1 MADWKKIVVSGSNA
15 ELNQLSLTSDLTALN
30 ISNDSTV
37 AGTQLTGSFTGSFV
51 GDGSGLTGLATNLD
65 MAGDTGTDSVDLLN
79 DTLTFTGANGIITS
93 VSNNEVTITAG
104 EGVVSSSA
112 QLETEISGAFDSVS
126 ASIATDI
133 NAVESDLSS
142 ASASLAADIVTND
155 GRLDTL
161 EGKTLFSASAQVDAA
176 SVTNFD
182 AEVKN
187 KLDADG
193 VISGSS
199 VSLDSQGT
207 FTATFNGVDT
217 QIDLGLQTTDS
228 PTFDGLTVTNDLT
241 VAGNLDVQG
250 TVTAINSTNTTV
262 EDRFILLASGSTSG
276 DGGIVVNTND
286 VGLGTA
292 FYFDGET
299 NRWALTPSGSV
310 SETATSVTPSQY
322 LVSVSQSAA
331 APGATPED
339 FGADEA
345 SRRGMMH
352 VDTSNG
358 DIYIFS

>member
-1 MADWKKIVVSGSNA
+1 
-15 ELNQLSLTSDLTALN
+15 L
-30 ISNDSTV
+30 
-37 AGTQLTGSFTGSFV
+37 
-51 GDGSGLTGLATNLD
+51 
-65 MAGDTGTDSVDLLN
+65 DLLN
-79 DTLTFTGANGIITS
+79 DTLSFTGANGIITS
-93 VSNNEVTITAG
+93 VTDNEVTITAG

-112 QLETEISGAFDSVS
+112 QIDVEQTTNFTSFSSSVASDIDSVESDLSTVS

-133 NAVESDLSS
+133 DSVESDLST

-161 EGKTLFSASAQVDAA
+161 EGKTLFSASAQVDATT
-176 SVTNFD
+176 VTNFD
-182 AEVKN
+182 SEVKD
-187 KLDADG
+187 KLNADG

-217 QIDLGLQTTDS
+217 QVDLGLQTSDS

-250 TVTAINSTNTTV
+250 TVTTINSTNTTV
-262 EDRFILLASGSTSG
+262 KDRFLLLASGSTSG
-276 DGGIVVNTND
+276 DGGLVVNTND

-310 SETATSVTPSQY
+310 SETATSVTPTQY

-331 APGATPED
+331 APGELPED
-339 FGADEA
+339 FGSDAA

-352 VDTSNG
+352 VDTSTG
-358 DIYIFS
+358 DIYIYS

>member
-1 MADWKKIVVSGSNA
+1 MANWKKLVVSGSDA
-15 ELNQLSLTSDLTALN
+15 ELNQLTLTSDLTALN
-30 ISNDSTV
+30 ISNSSTV

-51 GDGSGLTGLATNLD
+51 GDGSGLTGLATNLS
-65 MAGDTGTDSVDLLN
+65 MAGDSGTDEVDLLT

-93 VSNNEVTITAG
+93 VSDNEVTITAG

-112 QLETEISGAFDSVS
+112 QLETEISGAFTE
-126 ASIATDI
+126 A
-133 NAVESDLSS
+133 SS
-142 ASASLAADIVTND
+142 ALAADIVVND

-187 KLDADG
+187 KLNADG

-217 QIDLGLQTTDS
+217 QIDLGLQTSDS
-228 PTFDGLTVTNDLT
+228 PTFSGLTVSNDLT
-241 VAGNLDVQG
+241 VNGNLDVNG

-262 EDRFILLASGSTSG
+262 TDRFILLASGSTSG

-292 FYFDGET
+292 FFFDGET

-310 SETATSVTPSQY
+310 NETATSVTPSQF

-331 APGATPED
+331 APGENPED

-352 VDTSNG
+352 VDTTNG

>member
-1 MADWKKIVVSGSNA
+1 MADWKKIVVSGSDA
-15 ELNQLSLTSDLTALN
+15 ELNQLSLTSELTALN
-30 ISNDSTV
+30 ISNTSTV

-51 GDGSGLTGLATNLD
+51 GDGSGLTGLATNLS
-65 MAGDTGTDSVDLLN
+65 MAGDTGTDEVDLLT

-93 VSNNEVTITAG
+93 VSDNEVTITAG

-112 QLETEISGAFDSVS
+112 QIETEISGAFTE
-126 ASIATDI
+126 A
-133 NAVESDLSS
+133 SS
-142 ASASLAADIVTND
+142 ALAADIVTND

-161 EGKTLFSASAQVDAA
+161 EGKTLVSSSAQVDAA

-182 AEVKN
+182 SEVKD
-187 KLDADG
+187 KLNADG

-217 QIDLGLQTTDS
+217 QVDLGLQTSDS
-228 PTFDGLTVTNDLT
+228 PIFDGLTVSNDLT

-310 SETATSVTPSQY
+310 SETATSVTPTQY

-331 APGATPED
+331 APGANPED

-358 DIYIFS
+358 DIYIYS

>member
-1 MADWKKIVVSGSNA
+1 MADWKKIVVSGSDA

-30 ISNDSTV
+30 ISNSSTV

-51 GDGSGLTGLATNLD
+51 GDGSGLTGLATNLNVS
-65 MAGDTGTDSVDLLN
+65 GDSGTDELDLLN
-79 DTLTFTGANGIITS
+79 DTLSFTGANGIITS
-93 VSNNEVTITAG
+93 VSDNEVTITAG

-112 QLETEISGAFDSVS
+112 QIETEISGAFTEV
-126 ASIATDI
+126 
-133 NAVESDLSS
+133 SS
-142 ASASLAADIVTND
+142 ALAADIVTND

-176 SVTNFD
+176 TVTNFD
-182 AEVKN
+182 SEVKD
-187 KLDADG
+187 KLNADG

-217 QIDLGLQTTDS
+217 QIDLGLQTSDS

-250 TVTAINSTNTTV
+250 TVTTINSTNTTV
-262 EDRFILLASGSTSG
+262 KDRFLLLASGSTSG
-276 DGGIVVNTND
+276 DGGLVVNTND

-310 SETATSVTPSQY
+310 SETATSVTPTQY

-331 APGATPED
+331 APGELPED
-339 FGADEA
+339 FGSDAA

-358 DIYIFS
+358 DIYIYS

>member
-1 MADWKKIVVSGSNA
+1 MADWKKIVVSGSDA

-30 ISNDSTV
+30 ISNSSTV

-51 GDGSGLTGLATNLD
+51 GDGSGLTGLATNLS
-65 MAGDTGTDSVDLLN
+65 MAGDSGTDEVDLLN

-93 VSNNEVTITAG
+93 VSDNEVTITAG

-112 QLETEISGAFDSVS
+112 QIETEISGAFTE
-126 ASIATDI
+126 A
-133 NAVESDLSS
+133 SS
-142 ASASLAADIVTND
+142 ALAADIVTND

-182 AEVKN
+182 SEVKD
-187 KLDADG
+187 KLNADG

-217 QIDLGLQTTDS
+217 QIDLGLQTSDS

-331 APGATPED
+331 APGANPED

>member
-1 MADWKKIVVSGSNA
+1 MANWKKLVVSGSDA
-15 ELNQLSLTSDLTALN
+15 ELNQLTLTSDLTALN
-30 ISNDSTV
+30 ISNSSTV

-51 GDGSGLTGLATNLD
+51 GDGSGLTGLATNLS
-65 MAGDTGTDSVDLLN
+65 MAGDSGTDEVDLLN

-93 VSNNEVTITAG
+93 VSDNEVTITAG

-112 QLETEISGAFDSVS
+112 QLETEISGAFTE
-126 ASIATDI
+126 A
-133 NAVESDLSS
+133 SS
-142 ASASLAADIVTND
+142 ALAADIVTND

-187 KLDADG
+187 KLNADG

-217 QIDLGLQTTDS
+217 QIDLGLQTSDS

-331 APGATPED
+331 APGANPED

-352 VDTSNG
+352 VDTTNG